1 MKSILFGAVA
11 CAAVAAGY
19 FFTTSTAG
27 PAEAAPATVA
37 APIPPRPA
45 PERFVAHEW
54 GTFTSFSGSDGVPV
68 GFRPN
73 NEDLPHFVYHQI
85 NELSKSGRLAAS
97 GLISMETPVVYFYTD
112 RETKVSLKVE
122 FQRGWITEWYP
133 FAVDAPSS

>member
-1 MKSILFGAVA
+1 MRAFLLTTVA

-19 FFTTSTAG
+19 FLTATNAAV
-27 PAEAAPATVA
+27 PAIPGEVA
-37 APIPPRPA
+37 APVPA
-45 PERFVAHEW
+45 SPVPDRLVAHEW
-54 GTFTSFSGSDGVPV
+54 GTFTSFSGSNGVPV
-68 GFRPN
+68 SFYPN